1 MCFSCLT
8 ETLSNTEDF
17 QQKVC
22 ITAQN
27 QKKNIIKKKSL
38 KWRGLQSVFVLL
50 FHTDTHAH

>member
-27 QKKNIIKKKSL
+27 QKKNIIKKK
-38 KWRGLQSVFVLL
+38 V
-50 FHTDTHAH
+50 